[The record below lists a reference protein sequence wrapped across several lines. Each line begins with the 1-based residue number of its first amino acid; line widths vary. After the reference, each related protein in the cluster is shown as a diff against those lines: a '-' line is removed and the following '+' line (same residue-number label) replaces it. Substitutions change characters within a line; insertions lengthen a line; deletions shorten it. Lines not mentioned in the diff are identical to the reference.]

1 MLIYDFRLFNRYGLN
16 EKKISKNIV
25 YTLVFYYKKEIMAV
39 KENIIEFLNIL
50 KEDSVDEV
58 WRMCAFNFERE
69 NPKPKI
75 CLIF

>member
-25 YTLVFYYKKEIMAV
+25 YTLVFYYKKEIMAI

-58 WRMCAFNFERE
+58 
-69 NPKPKI
+69 
-75 CLIF
+75 

>member
-1 MLIYDFRLFNRYGLN
+1 MLIYGFRLFNRYGLN

-50 KEDSVDEV
+50 KEDSVDEIR
-58 WRMCAFNFERE
+58 RMCAY
-69 NPKPKI
+69 PKI
-75 CLIF
+75 FR

>member
-25 YTLVFYYKKEIMAV
+25 YTLVFYYKKEIISV
-39 KENIIEFLNIL
+39 KENFIEFLNIL

-58 WRMCAFNFERE
+58 
-69 NPKPKI
+69 
-75 CLIF
+75 

>member
-50 KEDSVDEV
+50 KEDLVDEV
-58 WRMCAFNFERE
+58 RRMWAY
-69 NPKPKI
+69 PKI
-75 CLIF
+75 FR